1 MEVRALK
8 KNIRCSARKMRLVID
23 LIRGKNAYEALNI
36 LRFSNKLA
44 AKDAYLVL
52 QSAIS
57 NLMNKAEDADM
68 KLEESK
74 IFVKEAYSDAGPIMR
89 RMMTAPQGRAYRI
102 RKRFNH
108 LTIVV
113 ANIDKDDNAADSN
126 NNEDADA

>member
-23 LIRGKNAYEALNI
+23 LIRGKNAFEALNI
-36 LRFSNKLA
+36 LRFTNKLA
-44 AKDAYLVL
+44 AQDAYRVL
-52 QSAIS
+52 NSAIS
-57 NLMNKAEDADM
+57 NLKNVAREKDIQIDEDN
-68 KLEESK
+68 
-74 IFVKEAYSDAGPIMR
+74 IYVKEVYSDVGPIMR

-113 ANIDKDDNAADSN
+113 AVPDKAEEVADLT
-126 NNEDADA
+126 NNEDAEA